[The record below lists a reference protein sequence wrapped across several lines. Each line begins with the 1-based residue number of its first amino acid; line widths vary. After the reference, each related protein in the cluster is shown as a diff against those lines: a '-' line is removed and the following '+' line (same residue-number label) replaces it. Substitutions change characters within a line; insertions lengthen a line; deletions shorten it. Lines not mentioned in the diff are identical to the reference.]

1 METRL
6 TSEDHQ
12 PERLW
17 RLAGRAPR
25 LTVMM
30 VASEVAPWAKTGGL
44 ADVVAA
50 LPEALDRFGHRTV
63 VVMPRYRGVALPPAE
78 STRSRVRLGSATH
91 EIVLH
96 VASLSERRRIV
107 FVEAPPFF
115 DRDGYYGVGGQ
126 DFPDNAQRFALLARA
141 ALDFAEHDAAGDR
154 IDVVHTHDWQ
164 AGLVPLWLRATPA
177 RWPRLAGAGLV
188 FTIHN
193 LAYQGVFSP
202 DVVPALG
209 LPWSVFRVEGGE
221 FWGRFSFLKAGIN
234 YSDYVTTV
242 SPTYARE
249 TQSAEFGFGMEGVLA
264 ARGDRYI
271 GILNGVDTRLWNP
284 ATDPWLPARYD
295 ADATAGKRACKRA
308 LLARFGLAQGDDA
321 LDRPVVAMV
330 SRLIDQKGLGL
341 VAEARE
347 VLVAL
352 DVTWIF
358 VGTGDARHELALRE
372 LAARHPT
379 RVGVYIGFDPGLAH
393 LVEAGAD
400 MFLMPSLFEPC
411 GLSQLYSLRYGTVP
425 IVRAVGGLED
435 TVQPYTARARRANG
449 FKFRAATADAMLR
462 AVRQAVRLYHDAD
475 AWHRLMRQGMIED
488 HSWETSAREY
498 VRVYRRARHD
508 AAVRGTAAASARRR
522 E

>member
-1 METRL
+1 
-6 TSEDHQ
+6 
-12 PERLW
+12 
-17 RLAGRAPR
+17 
-25 LTVMM
+25 M

-50 LPEALDRFGHRTV
+50 LPEALEQLGHRTL
-63 VVMPRYRGVALPPAE
+63 VVMPRYRGIALPKGRT
-78 STRSRVRLGSATH
+78 TRTRIRLGPATH
-91 EIVLH
+91 EIAFH
-96 VASLSERRRIV
+96 DAALSELRRIV
-107 FVEAPPFF
+107 FVDAPMFF

-126 DFPDNAQRFALLARA
+126 DFVDNAERFALLAQA
-141 ALDFAEHDAAGDR
+141 ALDFAEHDDAAAP
-154 IDVVHTHDWQ
+154 IDVVHAHDWQ
-164 AGLVPLWLRATPA
+164 AGLAPLWLRVAPG
-177 RWPRLAGAGLV
+177 RWPRLAAAGLV

-193 LAYQGVFSP
+193 LAYQGVFARE
-202 DVVPALG
+202 VVPALG
-209 LPWSVFRVEGGE
+209 LPWDVFRVERGE

-234 YSDYVTTV
+234 CSDYVTTV

-249 TQSAEFGFGMEGVLA
+249 TQQPEFGFGLEGVLA
-264 ARGDRYI
+264 ARGDRYL

-284 ATDPWLPARYD
+284 ATDRWLPARYD
-295 ADATAGKRACKRA
+295 ADATTGKRACKRA

-321 LDRPVVAMV
+321 LDRPVVALV

-341 VAEARE
+341 IADARE
-347 VLVAL
+347 ALVAL

-358 VGTGDARHELALRE
+358 VGTGDARYELALRE

-379 RVGVYIGFDPGLAH
+379 RVGVYIGFDQALAH

-449 FKFRAATADAMLR
+449 FKFRRATADALVR
-462 AVRQAVRLYHDAD
+462 AVRQAVRLYHDPD

-508 AAVRGTAAASARRR
+508 AAIRGAGAASAQRK